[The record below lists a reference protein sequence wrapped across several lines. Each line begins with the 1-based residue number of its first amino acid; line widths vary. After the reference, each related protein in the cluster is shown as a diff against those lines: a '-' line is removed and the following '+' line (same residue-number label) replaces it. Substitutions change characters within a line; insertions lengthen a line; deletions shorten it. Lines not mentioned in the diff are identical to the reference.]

1 MRICDAQTGGPESFA
16 LASVMAACIGQ
27 AALDY
32 DEGVLPQPLAGREV
46 EENLWRAIRWG
57 LDGEMIDWRG
67 GGGLVPTR
75 EVVERLVEWSAPAAA
90 AMKAEVELPERNG
103 ARRSIDAL
111 SDGAVIGDIYRDA
124 VEETKRTYA
133 PELSGAR

>member
-1 MRICDAQTGGPESFA
+1 MEA
-16 LASVMAACIGQ
+16 
-27 AALDY
+27 
-32 DEGVLPQPLAGREV
+32 
-46 EENLWRAIRWG
+46 
-57 LDGEMIDWRG
+57 DWC
-67 GGGLVPTR
+67 PTR

-124 VEETKRTYA
+124 VEETGA
-133 PELSGAR
+133 PTRPS